1 MFLLYKVINYPLQ
14 LTQLPKNNEGML
26 MMNHTY
32 IILMATQRDSPSLSR
47 SGGRVYQWGLQGAL
61 TTMFKNLLG
70 ACLRR
75 LFLLC
80 SAYLLCVCMCVCEL
94 LLPLL
99 QLPTLKSVHKYLTW
113 RSLFTH
119 TCCEN
124 VVIAIRSE
132 RCSGNCVKAEEEG
145 LKAELEGSTTNK
157 PISSAGNS
165 QVFPI

>member
-1 MFLLYKVINYPLQ
+1 
-14 LTQLPKNNEGML
+14 ML

-32 IILMATQRDSPSLSR
+32 IFLMATQRDSPSLSR

-80 SAYLLCVCMCVCEL
+80 SAYLLCVYVCVL

-99 QLPTLKSVHKYLTW
+99 QLPTLKSVLKYLTW

-132 RCSGNCVKAEEEG
+132 RCSGNCIRKEEDRIEG
-145 LKAELEGSTTNK
+145 RTRRFCN
-157 PISSAGNS
+157 
-165 QVFPI
+165 